1 MADVRQATE
10 AIWAATM
17 RGQYYTPEWKGR
29 LTLEEGYRVQ
39 LGLLDRYVAGGERH
53 VGWKVG
59 LTAKS
64 IREQIGVFE
73 PVLGFL
79 LAGRHH
85 ATGSALPFGSL
96 IKPGIE
102 NELCLTVGRT
112 LQGPGVTEAQARAAL
127 SAVAPAFELVE
138 GRGAFAADLPL
149 SLADNVQQK
158 GFVTGPALP
167 LAPGVRLAETA
178 LEVRVNGAPADRATG
193 AEVMGDPAASVAWL
207 ANKLAQFGR
216 SLDAGMLVMSGSF
229 TRQIAPSPGDLIEAR
244 FSPFGAVT
252 VRFV

>member
-17 RGQYYTPEWKGR
+17 RREYFPAAWKGR
-29 LTLEEGYRVQ
+29 LTVDEGYGVQ
-39 LGLLDRYVAGGERH
+39 LGLLDRYTAGGERH

-59 LTAKS
+59 LTARA
-64 IREQIGVFE
+64 IREQVGMFE

-79 LAGRHH
+79 LASGHW
-85 ATGSALPFGSL
+85 ATGREIPFDSL
-96 IKPGIE
+96 LAPSIE

-127 SAVAPAFELVE
+127 SAAAPAFEVVE
-138 GRGAFAADLPL
+138 RRGDFVADLPL
-149 SLADNVQQK
+149 ALADNCQQK
-158 GFVTGPALP
+158 GFVTGTAQL
-167 LAPGVRLAETA
+167 LAPGVRLAATTV
-178 LEVRVNGAPADRATG
+178 EVRVNGAPVERATG

-216 SLDAGMLVMSGSF
+216 SLETGMLVMSGSF
-229 TRQIAPSPGDLIEAR
+229 TRQVAPSRGDRIEAR
-244 FSPFGAVT
+244 FSPFGTVAVHFT
-252 VRFV
+252 